1 MEQLLSVLNDQERD
15 LVRETEPARMDVLDE
30 DELIS
35 LHSRVRRAR
44 TKHQK
49 NYRRRASAGV
59 QEHGGRGKSRPK
71 NTRAAQQAEVFE
83 EVLAR
88 VSARLEV
95 VARQSAQE
103 LKEQR
108 LAAAQANRSTGPD
121 SGSPGEPDAADAG
134 LARTHKKTTGG
145 TKRDAS
151 SQAAGAKRQAR
162 RDSR

>member
-15 LVRETEPARMDVLDE
+15 LVRETEPARMDELDE
-30 DELIS
+30 DQLIS

-59 QEHGGRGKSRPK
+59 AEHGGRGKSRPK
-71 NTRAAQQAEVFE
+71 NTRAAQKAEVFE

-95 VARQSAQE
+95 LARQSAQA

-121 SGSPGEPDAADAG
+121 SGAPGVPDGADAG
-134 LARTHKKTTGG
+134 RARSHTKTTGG
-145 TKRDAS
+145 KKRDAA
-151 SQAAGAKRQAR
+151 SQSAGAKRQAK